1 MLWDTSSVSGLTVT
15 TMTVSPTKREPPFGA
30 GTPGGGFLFLRMV
43 NLTFGIP
50 DLSIPDSLQKS
61 SAVQKVYRAG
71 LCPTSPS
78 RLRRATSPCRRG
90 LGSPRKVNGSAR
102 GSPTRGNGDD
112 RRQRRK
118 QGVAVGAAASRMQ
131 ATAQQTL
138 GAATRPCL
146 RSRLRGWTKTEPF
159 LCRKVRLVASLPVSF
174 CRCLWYTGS
183 AVHPRP
189 SYLGREVKPM
199 IHILTILESAVANII
214 SHYICKW
221 LDRLDKDR
229 KPD

>member
-1 MLWDTSSVSGLTVT
+1 MLQDTSSVSGLTVT

-30 GTPGGGFLFLRMV
+30 GTPGGGFLFLGMV

-50 DLSIPDSLQKS
+50 DLSIPDSPQKS

-78 RLRRATSPCRRG
+78 RLRRATSPSEGRPWHSVKLR
-90 LGSPRKVNGSAR
+90 LFAR

-146 RSRLRGWTKTEPF
+146 RSRLRGCTTDSSTVTERFIP
-159 LCRKVRLVASLPVSF
+159 S
-174 CRCLWYTGS
+174 S
-183 AVHPRP
+183 ATPSHP
-189 SYLGREVKPM
+189 
-199 IHILTILESAVANII
+199 
-214 SHYICKW
+214 
-221 LDRLDKDR
+221 
-229 KPD
+229 

>member
-1 MLWDTSSVSGLTVT
+1 MRLPASASLPLASCWPRPQQLLPVSATGGGRRRCTSSVSGLTVT

-50 DLSIPDSLQKS
+50 DLSIPDSPQKS

-71 LCPTSPS
+71 LAAEGRPVLVQP
-78 RLRRATSPCRRG
+78 LRHACGVPPPLARGG

-146 RSRLRGWTKTEPF
+146 RSRLRGCTTDSSTVTERF
-159 LCRKVRLVASLPVSF
+159 ILVVATPS
-174 CRCLWYTGS
+174 
-183 AVHPRP
+183 HP
-189 SYLGREVKPM
+189 
-199 IHILTILESAVANII
+199 
-214 SHYICKW
+214 
-221 LDRLDKDR
+221 
-229 KPD
+229 

>member
-50 DLSIPDSLQKS
+50 DLSIPDSPQKS

-71 LCPTSPS
+71 LAAEGRPVLVQPLRLTPFASSPS
-78 RLRRATSPCRRG
+78 RGASGETVHFAG
-90 LGSPRKVNGSAR
+90 TAKA
-102 GSPTRGNGDD
+102 SPTRSNGDD
-112 RRQRRK
+112 RRQWRK
-118 QGVAVGAAASRMQ
+118 QGGAVGAAASRMQ

-146 RSRLRGWTKTEPF
+146 RSRLRGCTTDSSTVTERF
-159 LCRKVRLVASLPVSF
+159 ILVVATPS
-174 CRCLWYTGS
+174 
-183 AVHPRP
+183 HP
-189 SYLGREVKPM
+189 
-199 IHILTILESAVANII
+199 
-214 SHYICKW
+214 
-221 LDRLDKDR
+221 
-229 KPD
+229 

>member
-1 MLWDTSSVSGLTVT
+1 MRLPASASLPLASCWPRPQQLLPVSATGGGRRRCTSSVSGLTVT

-30 GTPGGGFLFLRMV
+30 GTPGGGFLFLGMV

-50 DLSIPDSLQKS
+50 DLSIPDSPQKS

-71 LCPTSPS
+71 LAAEGRPVLVQPLSLTPFASSPS
-78 RLRRATSPCRRG
+78 RGASGETVHFAG
-90 LGSPRKVNGSAR
+90 TAKA
-102 GSPTRGNGDD
+102 SPTRSNGDD

-146 RSRLRGWTKTEPF
+146 RSRLRGCTTDSSTVTERFTP
-159 LCRKVRLVASLPVSF
+159 S
-174 CRCLWYTGS
+174 S
-183 AVHPRP
+183 ATPSHP
-189 SYLGREVKPM
+189 
-199 IHILTILESAVANII
+199 
-214 SHYICKW
+214 
-221 LDRLDKDR
+221 
-229 KPD
+229 

>member
-1 MLWDTSSVSGLTVT
+1 MRLPASASLPLASCWPRPQQLLPVSATGGGRRRCTSSVSGLTVT

-50 DLSIPDSLQKS
+50 DLSIPDSPQKS

-71 LCPTSPS
+71 LAAEGRPVLVQPLSLTPFDSSPS
-78 RLRRATSPCRRG
+78 RGASGETVHFAG
-90 LGSPRKVNGSAR
+90 TAKA
-102 GSPTRGNGDD
+102 SPTRSNGDD

-146 RSRLRGWTKTEPF
+146 RSRLRGCTTDSSTVTERFTP
-159 LCRKVRLVASLPVSF
+159 S
-174 CRCLWYTGS
+174 S
-183 AVHPRP
+183 ATPSHP
-189 SYLGREVKPM
+189 
-199 IHILTILESAVANII
+199 
-214 SHYICKW
+214 
-221 LDRLDKDR
+221 
-229 KPD
+229 